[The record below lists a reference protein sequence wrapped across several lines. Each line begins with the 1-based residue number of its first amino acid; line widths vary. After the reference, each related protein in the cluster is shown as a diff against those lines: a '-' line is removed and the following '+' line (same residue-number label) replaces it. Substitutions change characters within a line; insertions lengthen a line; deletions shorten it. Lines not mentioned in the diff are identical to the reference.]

1 MRDASAA
8 QIANNVEIQNIKQIM
23 GLQHGKV
30 DPQPFASP
38 AGDLCCCSQRL
49 PQDPFPSLKPK
60 NALLTNSFFFD
71 GLQMLLTLSLRRSE
85 ETRTILLLR

>member
-38 AGDLCCCSQRL
+38 AGDLCCC
-49 PQDPFPSLKPK
+49 
-60 NALLTNSFFFD
+60 
-71 GLQMLLTLSLRRSE
+71 
-85 ETRTILLLR
+85 